1 MTRFQSIK
9 NAAMAFE
16 CLFPN
21 LDPTPLSTLETLGQT
36 VYFWCLHFPTV
47 ILMIT
52 AMSTALVC
60 LGGCREHKTLDHPQI
75 LGLSTESTSVIQTPP
90 SLDVSSCFSPGVT
103 PESSHR
109 YPAFALGMSQIM
121 KTDALINVS

>member
-1 MTRFQSIK
+1 MTKFQRVK

-16 CLFPN
+16 CLFPS
-21 LDPTPLSTLETLGQT
+21 LDSTPFSTLETLGKT
-36 VYFWCLHFPTV
+36 AYFWCLGFPTV

-52 AMSTALVC
+52 ATSTALVC

-75 LGLSTESTSVIQTPP
+75 LGSSTESTSVIQTPP
-90 SLDVSSCFSPGVT
+90 SLDVSSCFSQGVI
-103 PESSHR
+103 PESSHG

-121 KTDALINVS
+121 KTDALIKVL